1 MKNLK
6 GNTLGGARGRWLKY
20 EEGILVPSK
29 LGQTLSPTL
38 FRNATELWGVPIE
51 I

>member
-6 GNTLGGARGRWLKY
+6 GNTHRGARGLWLKY
-20 EEGILVPSK
+20 EEGTLVHSK
-29 LGQTLSPTL
+29 LGQTPSPTL
-38 FRNATELWGVPIE
+38 FRNTTELLGVPIE